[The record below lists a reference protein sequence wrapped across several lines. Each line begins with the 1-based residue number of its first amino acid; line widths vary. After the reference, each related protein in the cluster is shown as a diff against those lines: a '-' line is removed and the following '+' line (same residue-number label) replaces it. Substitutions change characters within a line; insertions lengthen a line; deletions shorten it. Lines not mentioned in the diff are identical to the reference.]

1 MNQSIYDGS
10 STEVTLEPIQDIA
23 SSSVYRRA
31 PKAIFT
37 DLDGETALF
46 QTDTCEYLVLNATGS
61 AIWELIGVPRSLKDI
76 CKQLVQD
83 YDVNLEMCM
92 NETSEWLKNAA
103 EREVVLVD

>member
-1 MNQSIYDGS
+1 
-10 STEVTLEPIQDIA
+10 VTLEPIQDIA

-61 AIWELIGVPRSLKDI
+61 AIWELIGVPCSLQDI
-76 CKQLVQD
+76 CRQLVD
-83 YDVNLEMCM
+83 NYDVQLELCLH
-92 NETSEWLKNAA
+92 ETSEWLKNAVD
-103 EREVVLVD
+103 REVVLVDQAN